1 MNNKDDELMKRPR
14 GKPQQYTDDQLMQI
28 ALDIK
33 YKIGGAKLS
42 YSLLEQ
48 NTGISRNTFMR
59 RIGKY
64 IDDINSPI
72 TREIGVT
79 EKDSVYYPNF
89 GFIYETYRNNPKRML
104 AELQNLEV
112 IFQKTIESYNDV
124 KKQLTELQSMKK
136 QYNDLLEKSKHYQ
149 NQAIFYKNLY
159 ETYIVS
165 SMFAHKRQEL
175 GLEKK
180 MLDFKEYASKNGSIN
195 SLHKL
200 FPESKTTE
208 GGSEND
214 SKAKEKL
221 KAKYP
226 NLFEPDHVND

>member
-1 MNNKDDELMKRPR
+1 MNNKDNDKRSR
-14 GKPQQYTDDQLMQI
+14 GKPKQYTDDQLMQI

-33 YKIGGAKLS
+33 YQIGGAKLS
-42 YSLLEQ
+42 YNLLEQ
-48 NTGISRNTFMR
+48 KTGISRNTFMR

-64 IDDINSPI
+64 IDEINSPI
-72 TREIGVT
+72 IREIAVT
-79 EKDSVYYPNF
+79 EKDSIYYPNF
-89 GFIYETYRNNPKRML
+89 SFIYETYRNNPKRML

-112 IFQKTIESYNDV
+112 IFHKTIDSYNNV
-124 KKQLTELQSMKK
+124 KKQLSELQSMKQ
-136 QYNDLLEKSKHYQ
+136 QYKDLIEKSKQYQ
-149 NQAIFYKNLY
+149 DQAIFYKNLY

-175 GLEKK
+175 GLEKN
-180 MLDFKEYASKNGSIN
+180 LIDFKEYASKAGSIN

-208 GGSEND
+208 VD
-214 SKAKEKL
+214 SKNDLQTNEKL